1 MANESTFKRARKAAG
16 LSQFELAVKAGTTP
30 QTIARVERG
39 YDPSWS
45 IGLRLAEQLGYDV
58 AALRKLFEVRS

>member
-1 MANESTFKRARKAAG
+1 MANENPFKRARRAAG

-39 YDPSWS
+39 FDPSWS

-58 AALRKLFEVRS
+58 TALRALFEVRS